1 MGTHCGPRFLGLA
14 TMCSTWAASLMRY
27 CPKRCSSHTPGCRL
41 RQSGCL
47 HQIGN
52 CAANLTLRFDGY
64 RRLFGSR
71 RAVVPC
77 AQRTG
82 STYSGLDARC
92 TLGWL
97 AVSVPYAA
105 CMTLI
110 TWSFRRQ
117 CSSNLGGRVD
127 FAFVETF

>member
-1 MGTHCGPRFLGLA
+1 MTSLCIGMDGDALRAPLSGVGHYVFNLGRELDA
-14 TMCSTWAASLMRY
+14 LLPEALFIAY
-27 CPKRCSSHTPGCRL
+27 CRL

-92 TLGWL
+92 TL
-97 AVSVPYAA
+97 
-105 CMTLI
+105 
-110 TWSFRRQ
+110 
-117 CSSNLGGRVD
+117 
-127 FAFVETF
+127 